1 MIYVKSNSKATIHLF
16 SDDSKLFF
24 SSKSI
29 EFFIITDEPINK
41 LKVGIGHWWFHGKYC
56 KKIVFLSFSF
66 IILMKYQISATVL
79 TDQKL
84 KLVIRAVKSFYNY
97 HNILNMRANNFL
109 NLGKFKWK
117 LSTEDR
123 PSCMYAGNLSHQEEH
138 RYQ

>member
-1 MIYVKSNSKATIHLF
+1 MGIN
-16 SDDSKLFF
+16 DSMENIAKKL
-24 SSKSI
+24 
-29 EFFIITDEPINK
+29 
-41 LKVGIGHWWFHGKYC
+41 
-56 KKIVFLSFSF
+56 FLSFSF

-123 PSCMYAGNLSHQEEH
+123 RNLSH
-138 RYQ
+138 